1 MKKYKTLELL
11 VEDIKANKIPANVV
25 SPGAAA
31 SMLNVSRQ
39 AIQDRLYKSQTLEAW
54 SAEGVILISVDS
66 IKEAYKKKNN
76 IPESQGVLYEWDI

>member
-66 IKEAYKKKNN
+66 IKEAYKKKQHSR
-76 IPESQGVLYEWDI
+76 IAEGLV